1 MVRKIDPVKYE
12 EKRGEILEAAERC
25 FERHGFHGATIAQI
39 CAEAK
44 ISPGHLYHY
53 FETKESIIGA
63 IVSAGLEYVRARAA
77 QIPESANPIA
87 AVVAEIEHFNADYK
101 RSGPGILLDMLAE
114 AGRDPAI
121 GKLLQDSSTSMRDLM
136 ADLLKRGQ
144 ASGQIDPQLDTE
156 TTAAVLLSII
166 DSSKALAAR
175 APTLDAKRRAKVV
188 EQMITRFLSPPGG
201 ALAA

>member
-1 MVRKIDPVKYE
+1 MVRKLDPVKYE
-12 EKRGEILEAAERC
+12 EKRRDILEAAERC

-53 FETKESIIGA
+53 FETKESIIAA
-63 IVSAGLEYVRARAA
+63 IVAAGLEYVTVRAA
-77 QIPESANPIA
+77 QIPENANPIA
-87 AVVAEIEHFNADYK
+87 AVIAEIEHFNADYK
-101 RSGPGILLDMLAE
+101 KSGPGILLDMLAE

-121 GKLLQDSSTSMRDLM
+121 GKLLQDSSASMRVLM
-136 ADLLKRGQ
+136 ADLLQSGQ

-166 DSSKALAAR
+166 DSSKALSAR
-175 APTLDAKRRAKVV
+175 APSLDTKRRAKVV
-188 EQMITRFLSPPGG
+188 EQMITRFLSPPGRP
-201 ALAA
+201 LNS